1 MPWVMCGVP
10 RGTQE
15 YLSPLCARAQG
26 PAPAPG
32 ENLALWPCLIVLPRA
47 AQSHPPC
54 YPVPLSRATPLPF
67 WACLTSPSLISKGP
81 ATSGIAQTPFSLG
94 SGQRDLGTALT
105 LMQRPDEPPIPS
117 SRDSPSN
124 LFITSNFV
132 SPTAAKH

>member
-54 YPVPLSRATPLPF
+54 YPVQCYPFALLGLPYEPLPD
-67 WACLTSPSLISKGP
+67 I
-81 ATSGIAQTPFSLG
+81 
-94 SGQRDLGTALT
+94 
-105 LMQRPDEPPIPS
+105 QRPCHIW
-117 SRDSPSN
+117 DSTDSFLPGLWAEGPGYCSD
-124 LFITSNFV
+124 
-132 SPTAAKH
+132 PHEKAR